1 MAETTVQ
8 KKKKDKKRRKA
19 AGPENVD
26 MAEKGNNQSVA
37 EETEVMRDSKWE
49 QPKSGK
55 NVGNST
61 MEKVVESVGRL
72 KIKQRNTP
80 VVKSGNQPASNQS
93 KPPLE
98 FPVVKSGG
106 ATSVSLGKSEI
117 EKSSRKNRIA
127 NLSNDQIV
135 QKGKAFSE
143 MTEILG
149 TDEEEDE
156 DVEDSIVS
164 GFVGTGRIKTDV
176 TRKPCLNTVSEQNG
190 SDLESLVS
198 TFAKNSKV
206 PKSSCDFCETVYDDA
221 KGLRRHMKAK
231 HR

>member
-1 MAETTVQ
+1 MRELLILEFQFWYCKEYASRLGLDETGSNYQYDLDCSQLANDMNVETCICVNAFYQ
-8 KKKKDKKRRKA
+8 SASQYGGA
-19 AGPENVD
+19 A
-26 MAEKGNNQSVA
+26 S
-37 EETEVMRDSKWE
+37 
-49 QPKSGK
+49 
-55 NVGNST
+55 
-61 MEKVVESVGRL
+61 
-72 KIKQRNTP
+72 
-80 VVKSGNQPASNQS
+80 SNQS

-117 EKSSRKNRIA
+117 EMSSRKNRIA

-190 SDLESLVS
+190 SDQ
-198 TFAKNSKV
+198 
-206 PKSSCDFCETVYDDA
+206 
-221 KGLRRHMKAK
+221 R
-231 HR
+231 